1 MTFLLWGC
9 EAHCLPRAPCGLRC
23 CRPGGRGAQGAGEQE
38 PGRRGAADVACG
50 TSPASNTFR
59 LISQGEPMQAC
70 GPLPSAWALL
80 RSHHP
85 TEWDGIV
92 CVPPMRTPR
101 LLEGQGPAR
110 QLGSGRTALARALFI
125 PQSPSLRQ
133 EGSSPFLFLHSI

>member
-9 EAHCLPRAPCGLRC
+9 KAHCLPRAPRGLRC

-50 TSPASNTFR
+50 TRPASNTFR
-59 LISQGEPMQAC
+59 LISQGEPMEAC

-85 TEWDGIV
+85 TEWDGTV
-92 CVPPMRTPR
+92 HCLCSPDEDTEAPRGTGTCQAVGEWQNRT
-101 LLEGQGPAR
+101 GQGTLHTPEPV
-110 QLGSGRTALARALFI
+110 LA
-125 PQSPSLRQ
+125 P
-133 EGSSPFLFLHSI
+133 